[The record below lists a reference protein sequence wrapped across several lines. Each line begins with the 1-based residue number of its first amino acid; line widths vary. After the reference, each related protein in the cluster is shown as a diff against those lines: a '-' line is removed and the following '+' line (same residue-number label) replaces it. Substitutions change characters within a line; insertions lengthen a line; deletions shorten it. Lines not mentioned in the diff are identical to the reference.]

1 MEKKYVN
8 SNSESVAEEF
18 SVQITNFMLYDQ
30 LHTLSAEY
38 SVSIEFLVNIAIERL
53 INDVDF
59 IRNLRKIK

>member
-8 SNSESVAEEF
+8 RNSESVAEEF
-18 SVQITNFMLYDQ
+18 SVQITNSMLYDQ
-30 LHTLSAEY
+30 LHTLSVEY

>member
-8 SNSESVAEEF
+8 RNSESVAEEF
-18 SVQITNFMLYDQ
+18 SVRITNSMLYDR
-30 LHTLSAEY
+30 LHTLSVEY

>member
-8 SNSESVAEEF
+8 RNSESVAEEF
-18 SVQITNFMLYDQ
+18 SVQITNSMLYDQ
-30 LHTLSAEY
+30 LHTLSVEY

-59 IRNLRKIK
+59 IRNLRKMK

>member
-18 SVQITNFMLYDQ
+18 SVQITNSMLYDQ